1 MLHRFFPLK
10 VILYTKVFT
19 NGAFLKS
26 ERYPGQFPPQKTICK
41 WRWSY
46 PVIHVSRGEIRTCD
60 KTINIQLTEEDFQKY
75 GKDAFINNP
84 YLMERRWEK
93 LKGIKHSDCF
103 TCIKLEERGI
113 QSTRTGEEP
122 FMKYMKEVAGRE
134 ETFEEMSANVP
145 QEILRADHPDTLE
158 ISLSNLCNLKCVY
171 CSPTFSTAWE
181 EEEIKNG
188 RMLES
193 ERESKRF
200 VAAPSMEKF
209 FWEWFSSI
217 QGSLKRIIFIG
228 GEPLFNEKLYEY
240 LDRMYEATELKDPHN
255 KVWINIISNF
265 SVPDKY
271 FDRLLERI
279 PKLTQ
284 KFNLHIE
291 ASGEA
296 VGERLEYIREGLKW
310 STYTKNIEKLLA
322 LKQPGVYFGFQLAV
336 NALCISSI
344 KSLFEYAFELQEK
357 YQCAVDFKQNVV
369 VAPEYLSPYIL
380 TQDFAVKAQEIV
392 DYVESTLANPD
403 VNKAHFGYMPSFERW
418 QELLPFLKSIHHGIV
433 NTSRVDH
440 LRREFAAFIKQN
452 DMNRNKDFFKVF
464 PEYADFF
471 EVCRTTR

>member
-1 MLHRFFPLK
+1 M
-10 VILYTKVFT
+10 
-19 NGAFLKS
+19 KS

-93 LKGIKHSDCF
+93 LKGFKHSDCF

-113 QSTRTGEEP
+113 QSTRTGEET

-134 ETFEEMSANVP
+134 ESFEEMSTNIPDEV
-145 QEILRADHPDTLE
+145 LRADHPDILE

-181 EEEIKNG
+181 DEEIKHGN
-188 RMLES
+188 MKES
-193 ERESKRF
+193 QKENKRF
-200 VAAPSMEKF
+200 MPAPSMEKY

-228 GEPLFNEKLYEY
+228 GEPLFNQKLYEY
-240 LDRMYEATELKDPHN
+240 LDKMYEATELKNPHE

-265 SVPDKY
+265 SVPDVY
-271 FDRLLERI
+271 FDRLLERL

-291 ASGEA
+291 ASGES
-296 VGERLEYIREGLKW
+296 VGERLEYIREGLNW
-310 STYTKNIEKLLA
+310 TTYSKNIEKLLA
-322 LKQPGVYFGFQLAV
+322 LKQPGVYFGFQLAI
-336 NALCISSI
+336 NALCITSVQ
-344 KSLFEYAFELQEK
+344 KLFEYAYELQKK
-357 YQCAVDFKQNVV
+357 YDCAVDFKQNVV

-380 TQDFAVKAQEIV
+380 TNEFAQSMASTIK
-392 DYVESTLANPD
+392 YVEDFLANSEA
-403 VNKAHFGYMPSFERW
+403 NTAHFGYMPSFERW
-418 QELLPFLKSIHHGIV
+418 KEILPFLRSIQHGIQSTT
-433 NTSRVDH
+433 NVDH
-440 LRREFAAFIKQN
+440 LRKEFARFVGKN
-452 DMNRNKDFFKVF
+452 DQIRNRDFLKSF
-464 PEYADFF
+464 PEYATFLGQ
-471 EVCRTTR
+471 C